1 VDRTLSKILNEEELE
16 TLLAYAEN
24 DMNVLRTAKEGFL
37 HYNTVK
43 YRLKRI
49 KEKTGLDPH
58 RFYDLMKLVQMAEK
72 ENGSL

>member
-1 VDRTLSKILNEEELE
+1 VDRALLEILTEDEVE

-24 DMNVLRTAKEGFL
+24 DMTILRTAKEGFL

-43 YRLKRI
+43 YRLNRV

-58 RFYDLMKLVQMAEK
+58 KFYDLMKLVQMAEK
-72 ENGSL
+72 ENGGM